1 MPLSVTYFLLMA
13 FDVSYFENTVLAQV
27 FFTLAFLSAD
37 VNTLVMSFITLWG

>member
-1 MPLSVTYFLLMA
+1 VG
-13 FDVSYFENTVLAQV
+13 YFENTVLAQV